1 MPKIFSIS
9 RYDQIVKETVDKI
22 VELGVKKGGEYAG
35 DVDRLANF
43 RRNGDAAGVPMELIW
58 RIYVSKHWDA
68 IMQYERDLRTGKTRP
83 RMEGLDG
90 RVDDI
95 IVYLLLFKA
104 MLLERAEEG
113 TPQDYAQDYAMK
125 RDDGVIGGVVR
136 TMTDPSAK
144 PSERLSAASM
154 LGVKTG
160 LFGDPKFDERLKAA
174 VKSLDE
180 MPRAMSPEAQ
190 MDEIDK
196 LYAPEG
202 PGLKVTYDLNFSAAL
217 WDLKMGKRVAR
228 KGWNGKGRWLVLV
241 DPKTTTVAKFGAG
254 PTEYAGNAMLDNGSY
269 PILPWIGMKTADDK
283 FVPWLA
289 SQTDLLAADWGV
301 LS

>member
-104 MLLERAEEG
+104 MLLERAE
-113 TPQDYAQDYAMK
+113 
-125 RDDGVIGGVVR
+125 
-136 TMTDPSAK
+136 
-144 PSERLSAASM
+144 
-154 LGVKTG
+154 
-160 LFGDPKFDERLKAA
+160 
-174 VKSLDE
+174 
-180 MPRAMSPEAQ
+180 
-190 MDEIDK
+190 
-196 LYAPEG
+196 
-202 PGLKVTYDLNFSAAL
+202 
-217 WDLKMGKRVAR
+217 
-228 KGWNGKGRWLVLV
+228 
-241 DPKTTTVAKFGAG
+241 
-254 PTEYAGNAMLDNGSY
+254 
-269 PILPWIGMKTADDK
+269 
-283 FVPWLA
+283 
-289 SQTDLLAADWGV
+289 
-301 LS
+301 